1 VSQELHVCTGQLVL
15 ALAPGDSLDSYTV
28 IFAGNPP
35 HIIDE
40 ENQEAP
46 KRNKFESPL
55 SGVVVA
61 WTFDAAL

>member
-1 VSQELHVCTGQLVL
+1 LLTYYSPSELVL
-15 ALAPGDSLDSYTV
+15 ALAPGDGLDNHTL

-40 ENQEAP
+40 ENQETP
-46 KRNKFESPL
+46 KRNKLESPL